1 VPPRKASGS
10 RRSRGAR
17 GARRGDLLGRRI
29 GAEAN
34 PTTPE
39 LQAVYD
45 GRVCVGFIIN
55 RGRAGFEALDA
66 GATPLG
72 AAIDRIVRWGAAMTA
87 ASRKPAAKLDPV
99 EIFRA
104 RSEARALL
112 FAAGELDLHDAVDA
126 LQADAMRDGLVDQ
139 LGQDAVQA
147 ILRDAFQAVRAGRP

>member
-1 VPPRKASGS
+1 M
-10 RRSRGAR
+10 
-17 GARRGDLLGRRI
+17 
-29 GAEAN
+29 
-34 PTTPE
+34 
-39 LQAVYD
+39 
-45 GRVCVGFIIN
+45 
-55 RGRAGFEALDA
+55 
-66 GATPLG
+66 
-72 AAIDRIVRWGAAMTA
+72 GAAMTA